1 MKQKNKSSISNNNY
15 NNNKN
20 INSNYTKIKKIKT
33 DRSQQ
38 INSTTIT
45 KDKFNKNKQGTED
58 VKDIKKQIE
67 YEYKLEDLE
76 EPKDIDLKN
85 YIDEENKNIFL
96 NDYNSDI
103 SSLNS
108 NKKIINIINKE
119 ENEDLFINK
128 QKNTDSKLSNKDEIL
143 IYDSFINN
151 NINTSE
157 NNNINISKLRD
168 KRTTTIKKLRKKYE
182 RSEFRKYTFYTNPKL
197 KKFSYENPEYKNLES
212 IIYQSRKMT
221 LELNKKIFGS
231 IELDKNNRN
240 YIDYTNKKTNQYEDS
255 KLQSELKDTKI
266 NKNLLE
272 NFNDCGS
279 LENSDFISSNNKLK
293 ENNNINNQEKNKN
306 QIYKGDNIKKNN
318 SLEGEFLDFISNKS
332 ETMIKKNSNS
342 KNDKE
347 INENNI
353 FDIKNVSNKI
363 EMIKKEMQ
371 SNDNILS
378 EQNNSKSDKI
388 SIRKLNS
395 SMNQS
400 YYQENNKNN
409 TFIINNK
416 KNSIY
421 DYISPDR
428 NPEALI
434 RRNFSLMSPFEN
446 YSNSNSV
453 FDEIKNSY
461 HSCKNRIKNSNYN
474 KEFSLISE
482 SEMSNENYNISLNKS
497 LMKRNK
503 LYIFKNKEKLQNF
516 SINQTPETVYDLT
529 FYQNLIDNSQ
539 KIRKINYKNFLKNQK
554 KIKWEDRLHT
564 LCWMMQICE
573 EFAFKRDTFHYAC
586 SYFDNYL
593 AFSKEIIN
601 NKKILDL
608 IGITC
613 ISISGKIEE
622 VQIPK
627 LTEYANSIDKIFEIK
642 DIIEMEQ
649 KICLTLGWKLI
660 NTNINTWLN
669 WYICQWDLY
678 IDSVD
683 DIKETLLKFI
693 NEEDIIYY
701 KKSIE
706 KYTN

>member
-1 MKQKNKSSISNNNY
+1 VKQKNKSSIANNNY

-231 IELDKNNRN
+231 IELDKNNRY

-279 LENSDFISSNNKLK
+279 LENSDFVSSNNKLK
-293 ENNNINNQEKNKN
+293 ENNNINNQEKNEN
-306 QIYKGDNIKKNN
+306 QIYKGHNIKKNN
-318 SLEGEFLDFISNKS
+318 SLEGEFLDFISN
-332 ETMIKKNSNS
+332 
-342 KNDKE
+342 
-347 INENNI
+347 
-353 FDIKNVSNKI
+353 
-363 EMIKKEMQ
+363 
-371 SNDNILS
+371 
-378 EQNNSKSDKI
+378 
-388 SIRKLNS
+388 
-395 SMNQS
+395 
-400 YYQENNKNN
+400 
-409 TFIINNK
+409 
-416 KNSIY
+416 
-421 DYISPDR
+421 
-428 NPEALI
+428 
-434 RRNFSLMSPFEN
+434 
-446 YSNSNSV
+446 
-453 FDEIKNSY
+453 
-461 HSCKNRIKNSNYN
+461 
-474 KEFSLISE
+474 
-482 SEMSNENYNISLNKS
+482 
-497 LMKRNK
+497 
-503 LYIFKNKEKLQNF
+503 
-516 SINQTPETVYDLT
+516 
-529 FYQNLIDNSQ
+529 
-539 KIRKINYKNFLKNQK
+539 
-554 KIKWEDRLHT
+554 
-564 LCWMMQICE
+564 
-573 EFAFKRDTFHYAC
+573 
-586 SYFDNYL
+586 
-593 AFSKEIIN
+593 
-601 NKKILDL
+601 
-608 IGITC
+608 
-613 ISISGKIEE
+613 
-622 VQIPK
+622 
-627 LTEYANSIDKIFEIK
+627 
-642 DIIEMEQ
+642 
-649 KICLTLGWKLI
+649 
-660 NTNINTWLN
+660 
-669 WYICQWDLY
+669 
-678 IDSVD
+678 
-683 DIKETLLKFI
+683 
-693 NEEDIIYY
+693 
-701 KKSIE
+701 
-706 KYTN
+706 